1 MCTKSLKTKMAKPIP
16 ERFSNGFHR
25 FPKDSRNISRWHPP
39 TPEGFLK
46 HLRGPPPTPEGFSK
60 HFKNLKWATTDSRRK
75 HLKGSS
81 TDARKN
87 LETSHGEGGSTDSRK
102 ILETSQVKASTKF
115 PKDSRSISG
124 GLHRLPKGSRGTHTD
139 TPTHPT
145 RNQETHKRRPRAL
158 TEPSK
163 TVAKHR
169 CSEDVSLLTFPDS
182 GLVAHLS

>member
-1 MCTKSLKTKMAKPIP
+1 MCTKSLKTRMAKPIP
-16 ERFSNGFHR
+16 ERFSKHLKWLTPIPER
-25 FPKDSRNISRWHPP
+25 FSKY
-39 TPEGFLK
+39 
-46 HLRGPPPTPEGFSK
+46 LRGPPPTPEGFSK

-75 HLKGSS
+75 HLKGAPPMPEIIS
-81 TDARKN
+81 KH
-87 LETSHGEGGSTDSRK
+87 LMGMGGSTDSRK
-102 ILETSQVKASTKF
+102 ILEASQVKASTKF
-115 PKDSRSISG
+115 PKGSRSISG